1 MAYQFIHI
9 EAYAREI
16 KKELE
21 VKAEENA
28 SKKKK
33 QKKSRTVREIIAEA
47 KREDDN
53 CPHIDIEKLANP
65 ALAPEKIYGLNLDA
79 VEKEANFWAENSK
92 DGGGQKLRKNGMCL
106 LAGVV
111 SLPNDTTPEDW
122 QSFKNSAVN
131 WLKKEYGKCLR
142 SVIEHKDEA
151 HKHLHFYCI
160 PDAGKQFSSIHKG
173 IEARTK
179 ARQEKLSSKE
189 QNLAYCEAMREFQD
203 KFSLEVG
210 QPHGLTRIGP
220 GRRRLTRAQWQQE
233 QAQAR
238 ALKQAN
244 SRAKKVVKKAE
255 KQAIEIVE
263 KAEEKASNINA
274 FGVSV
279 GGFFDGLKNGYS
291 KSKKELEEKIDEVR
305 EEERAKH
312 LKELNEQRKHF
323 EYEIDQSESARD
335 DLKLTNKELRTE
347 LKNIY
352 SKHGEYIK
360 EQKALEEKEKLSRE
374 IEARRQQREQEEQE
388 QRQRQNKDQG
398 IKSVFN

>member
-1 MAYQFIHI
+1 MGVIDMAYQFIHI

-16 KKELE
+16 K
-21 VKAEENA
+21 NGG
-28 SKKKK
+28 SG
-33 QKKSRTVREIIAEA
+33 RTVREIIAEA
-47 KREDDN
+47 KREEGN
-53 CPHIDIEKLANP
+53 CPHIEIDKKNDP
-65 ALAPEKIYGLNLDA
+65 NLAPEKIYGLSLEN
-79 VEKEANFWAENSK
+79 VEKEVHKWAENSK
-92 DGGGQKLRKNGMCL
+92 DFGGQRLRKNGNCL
-106 LAGVV
+106 LAGFV
-111 SLPNDTTPEDW
+111 SMPDDTPANDW
-122 QSFKNSAVN
+122 MKFKSHAVN
-131 WLKKEYGKCLR
+131 WLKKEYGKSLR

-160 PDAGKQFSSIHKG
+160 PEAGKQFSSIHKG

-203 KFSLEVG
+203 KFSLEVR

-238 ALKQAN
+238 ALKQAKN
-244 SRAKKVVKKAE
+244 KGAKIMKKAE

-263 KAEEKASNINA
+263 KAEDKASSINA
-274 FGVSV
+274 FGTSM

-291 KSKKELEEKIDEVR
+291 KSKKELEEKIDEAR
-305 EEERAKH
+305 EEERAKAK
-312 LKELNEQRKHF
+312 KELNEQRKHY
-323 EYEIDQSESARD
+323 EYELDQSESARD

-347 LKNIY
+347 LKSIY
-352 SKHGEYIK
+352 SKHGDYIK

-374 IEARRQQREQEEQE
+374 IEARRQKREQEEQE
-388 QRQRQNKDQG
+388 QRQQNKD
-398 IKSVFN
+398 KKMKL

>member
-1 MAYQFIHI
+1 
-9 EAYAREI
+9 
-16 KKELE
+16 
-21 VKAEENA
+21 
-28 SKKKK
+28 
-33 QKKSRTVREIIAEA
+33 
-47 KREDDN
+47 
-53 CPHIDIEKLANP
+53 
-65 ALAPEKIYGLNLDA
+65 
-79 VEKEANFWAENSK
+79 
-92 DGGGQKLRKNGMCL
+92 MCL

-160 PDAGKQFSSIHKG
+160 AEAGKQFSSIHKG

-179 ARQEKLSSKE
+179 ARQEKLSAKE

-203 KFSLEVG
+203 KFSRDVG
-210 QPHGLTRIGP
+210 QPHGLTRLGP

-312 LKELNEQRKHF
+312 LKELNEQRKHY
-323 EYEIDQSESARD
+323 EYEIDQLESARD
-335 DLKLTNKELRTE
+335 DLKLTNKEQRKI
-347 LKNIY
+347 LKKY
-352 SKHGEYIK
+352 APYIK
-360 EQKALEEKEKLSRE
+360 EQEALEEKEKLSRE
-374 IEARRQQREQEEQE
+374 IEARRHQREQEEQ
-388 QRQRQNKDQG
+388 RQHQNKDQG

>member
-1 MAYQFIHI
+1 
-9 EAYAREI
+9 
-16 KKELE
+16 
-21 VKAEENA
+21 
-28 SKKKK
+28 
-33 QKKSRTVREIIAEA
+33 
-47 KREDDN
+47 
-53 CPHIDIEKLANP
+53 
-65 ALAPEKIYGLNLDA
+65 
-79 VEKEANFWAENSK
+79 
-92 DGGGQKLRKNGMCL
+92 MCL